1 MHQILNC
8 KLRKKCPEHV
18 IESVLYVGQK
28 EQNAFTHFQQLKLS
42 DQNVNWKASKE
53 MVGSVLDILNR
64 MIIFQED
71 QMIK

>member
-1 MHQILNC
+1 
-8 KLRKKCPEHV
+8 
-18 IESVLYVGQK
+18 VLYVGQK

-42 DQNVNWKASKE
+42 DQNGNWKASKE
-53 MVGSVLDILNR
+53 MIGSVLDILKR

>member
-1 MHQILNC
+1 V
-8 KLRKKCPEHV
+8 K
-18 IESVLYVGQK
+18 ESVLYVGQK
-28 EQNAFTHFQQLKLS
+28 EQSAFTHFQQLKLS

-53 MVGSVLDILNR
+53 MIGSVLDILNR